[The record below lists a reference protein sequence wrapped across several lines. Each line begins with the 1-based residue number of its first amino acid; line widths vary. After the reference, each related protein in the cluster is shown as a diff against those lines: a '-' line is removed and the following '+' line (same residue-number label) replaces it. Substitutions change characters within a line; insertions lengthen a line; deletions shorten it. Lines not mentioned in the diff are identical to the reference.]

1 MDQYNGS
8 FTRLKLIGLAVVA
21 FFAFTLLS
29 GSFYTVEQGQVGI
42 KLRFGAL
49 VSVEQPGVGFKL
61 PYAER
66 VLPMSVRTE
75 KIQLGQIES
84 YSKDIQAAV
93 LQVSV
98 NFHIDP
104 VKARDVYSTL
114 GLNYA
119 DRVIVPNTLRI
130 TKEVFGQYNAQN
142 IIAERMALGQQI
154 STRLKAELSPHGI
167 EFESFQ
173 MEDVSFSNEF
183 EQSIEARMQAEVEV
197 ARLRQNLDRE
207 KVQADIART
216 QAAGRADSLRAQAQA
231 ESDATKMRA
240 EGEAA
245 AIALRGAAEAKVILA
260 RGDALKGN
268 PNLIQLTQAEKWDGV
283 LPSTMLPTN
292 TLPMIDLTQRS
303 ER

>member
-1 MDQYNGS
+1 MQYVGQQMNQVKIVVFGA
-8 FTRLKLIGLAVVA
+8 LVLIA
-21 FFAFTLLS
+21 FFVLS
-29 GSFYTVEQGQVGI
+29 SCFYTVEQGHVGI

-61 PYAER
+61 PVAEV

-75 KIQLGQIES
+75 KIQLQQVEA

-93 LQVSV
+93 LQISV
-98 NFHIDP
+98 NFHVDP
-104 VKARDVYSTL
+104 SKADQVYTTL

-119 DRVIVPNTLRI
+119 DRIIIPNTLRI
-130 TKEVFGQYNAQN
+130 TKEIFGQYNAQN
-142 IIAERMALGQQI
+142 VIAERSVLGQQI
-154 STRLKAELSPHGI
+154 DGRLREELSPHGI
-167 EFESFQ
+167 EVESFQ
-173 MEDVSFSNEF
+173 LEDVSFSHDF

-197 ARLRQNLDRE
+197 ARLRQNLERE

-231 ESDATKMRA
+231 EAD
-240 EGEAA
+240 
-245 AIALRGAAEAKVILA
+245 AIALRGSAEAKVILA

-268 PNLIQLTQAEKWDGV
+268 PQLIQLTQAEKWNGV

-292 TLPMIDLTQRS
+292 TLPMIDLNLQRS

>member
-1 MDQYNGS
+1 MGYDGNPA
-8 FTRLKLIGLAVVA
+8 RPLKFFVLA
-21 FFAFTLLS
+21 FFAFMAVSLVS

-42 KLRFGAL
+42 RLRFGAL
-49 VSVEQPGVGFKL
+49 VGVEEPGIGFKI
-61 PYAER
+61 PFAEIIR
-66 VLPMSVRTE
+66 PMSVRTE
-75 KIQLGQIES
+75 KIRLDQIES
-84 YSKDIQAAV
+84 YSKDIQAAI
-93 LQVSV
+93 LQISV
-98 NFHIDP
+98 NFHVEP
-104 VKARDVYSTL
+104 SKAGKVYSTL

-119 DRVIVPNTLRI
+119 DRVIVPTTLRI
-130 TKEVFGQYNAQN
+130 AKEVFGQYNAQN
-142 IIAERMALGQQI
+142 IIAERMALGQHI
-154 STRLKAELSPHGI
+154 SSRLRDELSPHGI

-173 MEDVSFSNEF
+173 MEDVSFSHEF

-231 ESDATKMRA
+231 EAD
-240 EGEAA
+240 

-268 PNLIQLTQAEKWDGV
+268 PQLIQLTQAEKWNGV

-292 TLPMIDLTQRS
+292 TLPMIDLNTSRS